1 MATVPG
7 SASKGRAWALLFVA
21 AWTAMF
27 VVLMLRPRREP
38 AEVIVVGAAGVGLAL
53 LGWRELR
60 RGREIAALEGAARS
74 LLDWTP
80 ADADAGRALRQIE
93 STGGAGEMSALRRA
107 LADLGRLLTG
117 QIKEL
122 AKRSRNLESLIDALD
137 EPVVATGEA
146 ERILLCNRSAESL
159 LGTKGSLTG
168 KPIGEVFTQ
177 EDLLEIHAAARR
189 GQTRRGRVRVTT
201 ALGPRVFQVSGAPV
215 RAAWGEGV
223 FGAVMLLRD
232 VTELDRAEQV
242 RADFV
247 ANASHE
253 LRTPVA
259 AIKGAVE
266 TLISGAKDDPA
277 MCDRLLAMAMSHA
290 ERLEEMTRDLL
301 DLSRLESAQTP
312 VAIAAVDLGETAAA
326 MRSMFEETC
335 RSRRLAL
342 SIDIDPDLAG
352 VRSDGTLLG
361 LVLRNLIENAVKFA
375 YEGTTVRAIA
385 RRQDAGRG
393 APGAATMRIEVID
406 KGVGVPLQLRERVFE
421 RYFQVDPARTGGSGP
436 GAGAKGTGLGLAI
449 VKHAVKAL
457 GGEVGLDSVYREG
470 TTVWAEI
477 PVTIA
482 PEAGARA
489 GGTPLP

>member
-1 MATVPG
+1 MAAAQG
-7 SASKGRAWALLFVA
+7 SASVVRTSAVILAVA
-21 AWTAMF
+21 ATGSI
-27 VVLMLRPRREP
+27 VILITRPDRNT
-38 AEVIVVGAAGVGLAL
+38 AAGLVIAAAAAAL
-53 LGWRELR
+53 ILLLWREIR
-60 RGREIAALEGAARS
+60 RRHEVAVLEAAARS

-80 ADADAGRALRQIE
+80 ADADAGRALREIG
-93 STGGAGEMSALRRA
+93 SDGRAGDLSGLRRA
-107 LADLGRLLTG
+107 VADLGRLLTG

-137 EPVVATGEA
+137 EPVVATGEG

-159 LGTKGSLTG
+159 LGTAGALTG
-168 KPIGEVFTQ
+168 KPIGALFTQ

-189 GQTRRGRVRVTT
+189 GQTRRGRVNVTT
-201 ALGPRVFQVSGAPV
+201 ALGPRVFQVSAAPV

-223 FGAVMLLRD
+223 FGAVLMLRD

-266 TLISGAKDDPA
+266 TLLSGAKSDPA
-277 MCDRLLAMAMSHA
+277 MCDRLLTMALSHA

-312 VAIAAVDLGETAAA
+312 VSIAPVNLEETAGA
-326 MRSMFEETC
+326 MRSMFEEPC
-335 RSRRLAL
+335 RTRRLSL
-342 SIDIDPDLAG
+342 SIEIDAALAG
-352 VRSDGTLLG
+352 AATDGPLLG
-361 LVLRNLIENAVKFA
+361 LILRNLIENAVKFA
-375 YEGTTVRAIA
+375 YEETTVRVVA
-385 RRQDAGRG
+385 RRAGDAM
-393 APGAATMRIEVID
+393 MRIEVID
-406 KGVGVPLQLRERVFE
+406 KGVGVPLHLRERVFE
-421 RYFQVDPARTGGSGP
+421 RYFQVDPARTGGSGE
-436 GAGAKGTGLGLAI
+436 GAGGKGTGLGLAI

-457 GGEVGLDSVYREG
+457 GGEVGIDSVYREG
-470 TTVWAEI
+470 TTVWAQI
-477 PVTIA
+477 PVTFA
-482 PEAGARA
+482 PPSGATA